1 VAPARAGDSSRA
13 AKLTG
18 ITLGAVVAV
27 AAVVFAATQI
37 FGSDEPKPAPNVT
50 QEPTTSAD
58 AGAGGGGGDT
68 SAADA
73 RPDTVV
79 AILNGTPT
87 QGLARSASDKLI
99 AEGYSDETGMVRTGN
114 NSDQQLQDSKVLFA
128 PGQRRQARDVATI
141 LGISARPEAVD
152 ESTLAV
158 ANGVGGGGDSADV
171 VAVLGLDQ
179 AP

>member
-1 VAPARAGDSSRA
+1 
-13 AKLTG
+13 
-18 ITLGAVVAV
+18 
-27 AAVVFAATQI
+27 
-37 FGSDEPKPAPNVT
+37 
-50 QEPTTSAD
+50 
-58 AGAGGGGGDT
+58 
-68 SAADA
+68 
-73 RPDTVV
+73 
-79 AILNGTPT
+79 
-87 QGLARSASDKLI
+87 
-99 AEGYSDETGMVRTGN
+99 
-114 NSDQQLQDSKVLFA
+114 VLFA